1 MDELEPGI
9 LRVTFSLPLGID
21 HVHCYLL
28 RGSGGGYILVDT
40 GLGTRDPE
48 ARWGPVL
55 NELDAPVETIVV
67 THMHPDHVG
76 GARDAA
82 AVTGA
87 LVLQGEEDHAQCER
101 AWGTRD
107 PKRFAEHWV
116 KHGMPEETVEGIVA
130 ESQRLLAAVHWV
142 ERPDRLL
149 QPEDRVDDWQV
160 EMLRGHADGHIVLL
174 RDGVMIAGDT
184 ILSGITPTVGLYP
197 NS

>member
-28 RGSGGGYILVDT
+28 RGSRGGHILVDT

-48 ARWGPVL
+48 RRWGPVL
-55 NELDAPVETIVV
+55 DQLDAPVETIVV

-87 LVLQGEEDHAQCER
+87 H
-101 AWGTRD
+101 D
-107 PKRFAEHWV
+107 PKRFAEYWV
-116 KHGMPEETVEGIVA
+116 KHGMPAETVEGIVG
-130 ESQRLLAAVHWV
+130 ESERLLAAVHWV

-149 QPEDRVDDWQV
+149 
-160 EMLRGHADGHIVLL
+160 H
-174 RDGVMIAGDT
+174 AGD
-184 ILSGITPTVGLYP
+184 
-197 NS
+197 